1 MIRSEKI
8 FYKKVNNKFRI
19 KGTYIRIHDYRS
31 KCNSAILESD
41 KGGVYENHSECLSAG
56 QAV

>member
-1 MIRSEKI
+1 M
-8 FYKKVNNKFRI
+8 
-19 KGTYIRIHDYRS
+19 IHDYRS

-41 KGGVYENHSECLSAG
+41 KGGIYENYSECLSAG